1 MKAYRFVTENHQ
13 DVFAETLDEAIEAFN
28 EMKQAGLSPK
38 VDMVTRIEVRDEK
51 GEYMPVDL
59 PLRAGVLAANKEAQI
74 HLPA

>member
-28 EMKQAGLSPK
+28 EMKQARLSPK
-38 VDMVTRIEVRDEK
+38 VDMVSRIEVRDER

-59 PLRAGVLAANKEAQI
+59 PLRAGVLGAREEALL
-74 HLPA
+74 H